1 MSRETEKIFK
11 DLGKHLS
18 DKEIKS
24 DEDYD
29 KATREFMDMYNSK
42 APKKKGKDAWD
53 FLDMAYEAESEQDA
67 LKYAKKALQLDKNC
81 LDAEVMIVELTA
93 TDIEDLKLKYEK
105 LITKTENYLKGADI
119 MIDEN
124 IGHFWGIVETRPYMR
139 LRYSYVNLL
148 IDQGKFKMAI
158 KECEELLV
166 LSENDNLGA
175 RYKLFSLY
183 AFLEDEVNVSKLYK
197 RYKEE
202 PSSQML
208 LAVIALYYKLDN
220 YKKAESYLKKLCAIN
235 KEVAEVFG
243 DVEGID
249 AMEIQDVIES
259 GMYRHGGKEE
269 LMVAMFDSGFLYTTT
284 SGLLLWIAERV
295 TKKTQ

>member
-11 DLGKHLS
+11 DLGKYLS

-93 TDIEDLKLKYEK
+93 TDIEDLKLRYEK
-105 LITKTENYLKGADI
+105 LIIKTESYLKGADI

-202 PSSQML
+202 PSSLML

>member
-11 DLGKHLS
+11 DLGKYLS

-81 LDAEVMIVELTA
+81 LDAEVMIVELIA

-243 DVEGID
+243 DVEGMDFYIPLLRGFSFGL
-249 AMEIQDVIES
+249 Q
-259 GMYRHGGKEE
+259 RE
-269 LMVAMFDSGFLYTTT
+269 LP
-284 SGLLLWIAERV
+284 R
-295 TKKTQ
+295 KHNN